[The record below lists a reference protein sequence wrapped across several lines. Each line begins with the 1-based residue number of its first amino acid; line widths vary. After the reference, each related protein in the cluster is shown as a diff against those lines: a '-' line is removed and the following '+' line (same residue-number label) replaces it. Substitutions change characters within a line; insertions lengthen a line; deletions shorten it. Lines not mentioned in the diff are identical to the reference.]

1 MKIVYGKSLTPIEES
16 IVNNVALECGILFDT
31 ARVLYYRNIDS
42 VEKAKEFLY
51 PSKSKF
57 IDPFLFN
64 NMQGVVERINLAKE
78 NGETILICGD
88 YDADG
93 ICATTIL
100 YKVLREIGINTLT
113 LIPERDEGY
122 GINIKKIEEICD
134 EIIVDLVITVDC
146 GISEREKIAELMDLG
161 IDVIVSDHHEPPE
174 ILPDC
179 LIVNPKVKDSGY
191 TFDGLCGAG
200 VAYKIG
206 FALIG
211 DRANKYLDYVAL
223 ATVADSMDLVSENRS
238 LVYEG
243 LKLFNN
249 KLRTAFKYL
258 IGDNNREITAQ
269 TLAYNIGPRVNAG
282 GRMGDVNSALK
293 LFLSEDE
300 NEIFDLA
307 VKLNEYNINR
317 QAGVD
322 DIYKQSLE
330 VIREN
335 KLNDKNVI
343 LVKNESWN
351 AGFIGIVASKLV
363 EKFNKPVIVFAGQDG
378 FLKGSARSIDGINIY
393 NAIASAKEYLID
405 FGGHSQAAGVSVS
418 NENFDDFYKAISKYL
433 YENTEEKEEKE
444 IYVEWKIEEEFSVEF
459 ARELDL
465 LEPFGTGNRKPN
477 FLIETESVLSNP
489 IKKESPHFS
498 IKMNEIELLDFN
510 GANDVLPL
518 SLPLKKAL
526 VFEPNFSVFRDKHQV
541 KGYLKNIIFLDKNYS
556 KLDKYFLRNELLKI
570 KELSTNFDCQTVDKI
585 GSVSSGFGTL
595 FVVSNYNVLSN
606 FKVDENVEI
615 YAFDMD
621 KNNGKN
627 AVIISPRVI
636 PENYSKIVYLD
647 KPLSICKTE
656 KNTLIFNKASNV
668 FTRLLTERDI
678 FTEIYSYLISLEGKY
693 FENSIECLKSRMV
706 PFDDNQFIFVFEVF
720 YELGFFYIDNGVLK
734 RNNNVKSALTN
745 SKIYNR
751 ICAISEEV

>member
-1 MKIVYGKSLTPIEES
+1 MKIVYGKTLTPMEES

-42 VEKAKEFLY
+42 VEKAKEFLH
-51 PSKSKF
+51 PGKSKF

-64 NMQGVVERINLAKE
+64 NMQAVVDRINLAKE

-100 YKVLREIGINTLT
+100 YKVLKEMGINTLT

-122 GINIKKIEEICD
+122 GLNLEKIEELCD
-134 EIIVDLVITVDC
+134 EIIVDLIITVDC
-146 GISEREKIAELMDLG
+146 GISEREKIAELMDIG

-191 TFDGLCGAG
+191 IFDGLCGAG

-223 ATVADSMDLVSENRS
+223 ATVADSMDLVRENRS

-258 IGDNNREITAQ
+258 IGDNNREITSQ

-282 GRMGDVNSALK
+282 GRMGDANSALK

-322 DIYKQSLE
+322 EIYKQSLE
-330 VIREN
+330 IIREN

-343 LVKNESWN
+343 LVKNENWN

-378 FLKGSARSIDGINIY
+378 FLKGSARSVDGINIY
-393 NAIASAKEYLID
+393 NAIASAKDYLID

-418 NENFDDFYKAISKYL
+418 YENFDDFYNAISKYL
-433 YENTEEKEEKE
+433 HEYTEEKEYKE

-477 FLIETESVLSNP
+477 FLIETEDVLSNP

-498 IKMNEIELLDFN
+498 IKMKEIELLDFN
-510 GANDVLPL
+510 GINNVLPL

-526 VFEPNFSVFRDKHQV
+526 IFEPNYSVFRDKRQV

-570 KELSTNFDCQTVDKI
+570 KELSINFHCQTVDKI
-585 GSVSSGFGTL
+585 ESVSQGFGTL
-595 FVVSNYNVLSN
+595 FVASNYNVLSN
-606 FKVDENVEI
+606 FKIDEKVEI
-615 YAFDMD
+615 FAFNLD

-647 KPLSICKTE
+647 KPLSAFKTE
-656 KNTLIFNKASNV
+656 KNTLIFNKVSNV
-668 FTRLLTERDI
+668 FTSLLTDRNI
-678 FTEIYSYLISLEGKY
+678 FTEIYSYLVSLEGKY
-693 FENSIECLKSRMV
+693 FENPIEYLKSKSV
-706 PFDDNQFIFVFEVF
+706 PFDHNQFIFVFEVF
-720 YELGFFYIDNGVLK
+720 YELGIFYIDNGVLK